1 VIVRRRAPAWVIG
14 VAGLAIAAAVAI
26 RLLIPAGMDASTFL
40 GLGDDSPIQTE
51 YARERLGEVPTRAG
65 MGHDGKFFFVQA
77 NDPWYLDPTRHAA
90 VIDRPL
96 YRGQRMLYPMIAGG
110 FGSFPPAVIVWSMLA
125 TNLIAIAF
133 GSWLGAKLA
142 ARWGG
147 SSWIGLA
154 IPLNV
159 GLIFEVLI
167 DGAGVIAYVFCLGAL
182 YALETDR
189 RWTASFLFAAAALS
203 REVMI
208 LFAIGVLIG
217 GWLAERR
224 LQWRIVIAPALTMV
238 TWSVYLRWRLAGVT
252 GVGGGTENF
261 APPFAGMW
269 QAIRSWATH
278 PDDLLLSAAIL
289 VAVVSFTLLAVRS
302 RLSIAWGALPFVA
315 LATVLSINVWR
326 EPFDLSR
333 VLAPVFTA
341 APYIL
346 FLSERGMTSP
356 AAEQP
361 SSGLH
366 P

>member
-1 VIVRRRAPAWVIG
+1 LTARRRPPAWVVG
-14 VAGLAIAAAVAI
+14 VAGLAISAAVVLRI
-26 RLLIPAGMDASTFL
+26 LILSGMEASAFL

-65 MGHDGKFFFVQA
+65 GGHDGKFFFVQA
-77 NDPWYLDPTRHAA
+77 NDPWYLHPARHAA
-90 VIDRPL
+90 VIDQPM

-110 FGSFPPAVIVWSMLA
+110 LGSFPPAVIVWSMLV
-125 TNLIAIAF
+125 TNIIAIAV
-133 GSWLGAKLA
+133 GSWLGARLA

-147 SSWIGLA
+147 SSWLGLA

-189 RWTASFLFAAAALS
+189 RWTAAVLFAAAALS

-208 LFAIGVLIG
+208 LFAIGVLIV
-217 GWLAERR
+217 GWLAGRR
-224 LQWRIVIAPALTMV
+224 IQWRIVVVPALAMM
-238 TWSVYLRWRLAGVT
+238 TWYVYLRSRLTGVT
-252 GVGGGTENF
+252 GVGGGPENF

-269 QAIRSWATH
+269 QASRSWATA

-289 VAVVSFTLLAVRS
+289 VAVVSFTLLAVRGT
-302 RLSIAWGALPFVA
+302 LSIAWGALPFVA
-315 LATVLSINVWR
+315 LAMVLSVNVWR
-326 EPFDLSR
+326 EPFDLAR

-341 APYIL
+341 APFIL
-346 FLSERGMTSP
+346 FVSERGTTPP

-361 SSGLH
+361 SSG
-366 P
+366 PR